1 MTVSA
6 MPGPLLVVS
15 GLRRDFGS
23 QQVLKGVSTSIGA
36 HEIRAVIGPNG
47 AGKTTFI
54 NVITGIYRP
63 TAGQVRLDGR
73 DISAASPHRIVREGM
88 ARTYQIASLYPSM
101 TVAENITVAC
111 RAASRFSTGRLASGW
126 TLRDALARNLELVG
140 LTRLAGRK
148 VAEISH
154 GDQRLVELAV
164 TTAIEPRLM
173 LLDEPTAGM
182 SPAETHRFIDLIN
195 TRLRNTCAIMI
206 VEHDMQVVMET
217 ADTISV
223 LAGGLVLAEG
233 SPDEIRGNPQ
243 VQEAYLGS
251 AFAH

>member
-1 MTVSA
+1 
-6 MPGPLLVVS
+6 
-15 GLRRDFGS
+15 
-23 QQVLKGVSTSIGA
+23 
-36 HEIRAVIGPNG
+36 
-47 AGKTTFI
+47 
-54 NVITGIYRP
+54 
-63 TAGQVRLDGR
+63 
-73 DISAASPHRIVREGM
+73 M
-88 ARTYQIASLYPSM
+88 ARTYQIASLYPSL

-111 RAASRFSTGRLASGW
+111 RAASKFSTNRLAADW
-126 TLRDALARNLELVG
+126 TLKGALARSLELIG

-182 SPAETHRFIDLIN
+182 SPSETHRFIDLIN
-195 TRLRNTCAIMI
+195 TRLRSTCAIMI

-223 LAGGLVLAEG
+223 LANGSVLAEG
-233 SPDEIRGNPQ
+233 SPADIRGNAL
-243 VQEAYLGS
+243 VQEAYLGN

>member
-1 MTVSA
+1 MTVAASE
-6 MPGPLLVVS
+6 PLLVVR
-15 GLRRDFGS
+15 GLRKDFGV
-23 QQVLKGVSTSIGA
+23 QQVLKGVSTSIGDC
-36 HEIRAVIGPNG
+36 EVRAVIGPNG

-63 TAGQVRLDGR
+63 TAGQVLLGGR
-73 DISAASPHRIVREGM
+73 NISASSPHHIVREGM
-88 ARTYQIASLYPSM
+88 ARTYQIASLYPSL
-101 TVAENITVAC
+101 TVAQNITVAC
-111 RAASRFSTGRLASGW
+111 RAASKFSTKRLAPDW
-126 TLRDALARNLELVG
+126 TLKCALARTLELIG
-140 LTRLAGRK
+140 LTRLADRK

-182 SPAETHRFIDLIN
+182 SPSETHRFIDLIN
-195 TRLRNTCAIMI
+195 NRLRSTCAIMI

-223 LAGGLVLAEG
+223 LANGAVLAEG
-233 SPDEIRGNPQ
+233 SPADIRGNAL

>member
-1 MTVSA
+1 MTA
-6 MPGPLLVVS
+6 AEPLLVVR
-15 GLRRDFGS
+15 GLRRDFGA
-23 QQVLKGVSTSIGA
+23 QQVLKGVTTSIGDR
-36 HEIRAVIGPNG
+36 EVRAVIGPNG

-63 TAGQVRLDGR
+63 TAGQVLLGGC
-73 DISAASPHRIVREGM
+73 DISAASPHHIVREGM
-88 ARTYQIASLYPSM
+88 ARTYQIASLYPSL

-111 RAASRFSTGRLASGW
+111 RAASKFSTRRLAADW
-126 TLRDALARNLELVG
+126 TLKDALARSLELIG
-140 LTRLAGRK
+140 LTRLADRK

-182 SPAETHRFIDLIN
+182 SPSETQRFIELIN
-195 TRLRNTCAIMI
+195 TRLRATCAIMI

-223 LAGGLVLAEG
+223 LANGTVLAEG
-233 SPDEIRGNPQ
+233 SPAAVRDNPL